1 MAFETKYKKRGSN
14 FSLIIMLIA
23 LLGLVAAI
31 ILWPG
36 AEEQTVTAELP
47 EEEEVIVEEPKA
59 DMTDEEREIEA
70 TTLVKVGQVAPDFSV
85 EMLDGRVIKL
95 SELRGR
101 SRWERADVDDDEEPR
116 MPKSQQRYDTRR
128 GEVPVRRA
136 VPQQPQRPRPEI
148 ISTPKPIDPA
158 RAGMR
163 SVGVRSEAQQAPAE
177 GCAYRISERVEHPKF
192 GAGTIERIEA
202 LATDHKIVVM
212 FDEYGTKTLLAKFAK
227 LRKL

>member
-36 AEEQTVTAELP
+36 AEEQTVTTELP

-95 SELRGR
+95 SELRGKVVMVCFWATWCPPCR
-101 SRWERADVDDDEEPR
+101 QEMAHLQEGVIDHFAGKDLVVLPISRGEQREVVEKFIADNGYTFGVGLDPERAIYDQYASNFVPRTFIINKRGKVTYRVAGYDEQTA
-116 MPKSQQRYDTRR
+116 K
-128 GEVPVRRA
+128 A
-136 VPQQPQRPRPEI
+136 VNAAI
-148 ISTPKPIDPA
+148 AK
-158 RAGMR
+158 
-163 SVGVRSEAQQAPAE
+163 
-177 GCAYRISERVEHPKF
+177 
-192 GAGTIERIEA
+192 A
-202 LATDHKIVVM
+202 L
-212 FDEYGTKTLLAKFAK
+212 
-227 LRKL
+227 R

>member
-36 AEEQTVTAELP
+36 AEEQTVTTELP

-95 SELRGR
+95 SELRGKVVMVCFWATWCPPCR
-101 SRWERADVDDDEEPR
+101 QEMAHLQEGVIDHFAGKDLVVLPISRGEQREVVEKFITDNGYTFGVGLDPERAIYDQYASNFVPRTFIINKRGKVTYRVAGYDEQTA
-116 MPKSQQRYDTRR
+116 K
-128 GEVPVRRA
+128 VVNA
-136 VPQQPQRPRPEI
+136 AI
-148 ISTPKPIDPA
+148 AK
-158 RAGMR
+158 
-163 SVGVRSEAQQAPAE
+163 
-177 GCAYRISERVEHPKF
+177 
-192 GAGTIERIEA
+192 A
-202 LATDHKIVVM
+202 L
-212 FDEYGTKTLLAKFAK
+212 
-227 LRKL
+227 R

>member
-14 FSLIIMLIA
+14 FSLIIMLVA

-36 AEEQTVTAELP
+36 AEEQTVIAELP

-95 SELRGR
+95 SELRGKVVMVCFWATWCPPCR
-101 SRWERADVDDDEEPR
+101 QEMAHLQEGVIDHFAGKDLVVLPISRGEQRDVVEKFIAYNGYTFGVGLDPERAIYDLYASNFVPRTFIINKRGKVTYRVAGYDEQTA
-116 MPKSQQRYDTRR
+116 K
-128 GEVPVRRA
+128 A
-136 VPQQPQRPRPEI
+136 VNAAI
-148 ISTPKPIDPA
+148 AK
-158 RAGMR
+158 
-163 SVGVRSEAQQAPAE
+163 
-177 GCAYRISERVEHPKF
+177 
-192 GAGTIERIEA
+192 A
-202 LATDHKIVVM
+202 L
-212 FDEYGTKTLLAKFAK
+212 
-227 LRKL
+227 R